1 MPKGIF
7 HAVVLTDDL
16 DASLTF
22 LTEVC
27 GIGPVQPYVPTPASL
42 AAALGWPEAECRTR
56 GAIVGQP
63 PGMIDLVAI
72 PPALRATVSAGVRLL
87 AIATPDVEGRAAA
100 AREAG
105 FETSDPRTVIDANGA
120 AMTMAP
126 LVVGGVGYEFVRF
139 G

>member
-27 GIGPVQPYVPTPASL
+27 GIGPVRPYEPTPASL
-42 AAALGWPEAECRTR
+42 AAALGWPEADSHTR

-72 PPALRATVSAGVRLL
+72 PPALRGTITPGVTLL
-87 AIATPDVEGRAAA
+87 AIATPDVEGRAEA
-100 AREAG
+100 ARQAG
-105 FETSDPRTVIDANGA
+105 FDVAEPRSVVDATGA
-120 AMTMAP
+120 TMTTAP

-139 G
+139 S

>member
-27 GIGPVQPYVPTPASL
+27 GIGPVQPYEPTPASL
-42 AAALGWPEAECRTR
+42 SAVLGWPEADCRTR

-72 PPALRATVSAGVRLL
+72 PPGLRSTVSAGVTLL

-100 AREAG
+100 ARQAG
-105 FETSDPRTVIDANGA
+105 FEAAEPRTVTDANGA
-120 AMTMAP
+120 AMTTAP

>member
-16 DASLTF
+16 EANLTF

-27 GIGPVQPYVPTPASL
+27 GIGPVQPYEPAAASL

-72 PPALRATVSAGVRLL
+72 PPSLRATVAPGVTLL

-105 FETSDPRTVIDANGA
+105 FDTAEPRTVTDATGGS
-120 AMTMAP
+120 MTMAP